1 MQKKKKKIYQK
12 FEREKERE
20 SERQPFFVRKN
31 YTQNKRDNDKFIV
44 RGCE

>member
-31 YTQNKRDNDKFIV
+31 YTQNERNSDKYIV
-44 RGCE
+44 KMCE